1 MELENGLENKFE
13 LNVNLEKEQ
22 KNFFDTTLGKVIN
35 SGLDFGLRAILP
47 DMIENQIINIKD
59 ALFENG
65 IKDGIQTAVD
75 SIIDFGKSVSGIFTG
90 KFDNM
95 TQVET
100 AIGNGGII
108 DTVSNLIDKSL
119 IKVQQKGI
127 INYQVKNLITKGK
140 DIILNNVTTS
150 LKNEM
155 KFQENAIYE
164 IENYINDFNDFFNNK
179 DFEGMTKEYN
189 KIKDKLEKVI
199 PLENIMKEISRT
211 EIVYNLIK
219 NNGNNFNLSEGEIEF
234 IKKIN

>member
-1 MELENGLENKFE
+1 MELENELENKFE
-13 LNVNLEKEQ
+13 LNVNLEKKQ

-47 DMIENQIINIKD
+47 DMIENQIINIKN

-90 KFDNM
+90 KFENM
-95 TQVET
+95 SQVET

-108 DTVSNLIDKSL
+108 DTVSDLIDKSL
-119 IKVQQKGI
+119 VKVQQKGI
-127 INYQVKNLITKGK
+127 IGYQVKNLITKGK

-150 LKNEM
+150 LKNEI
-155 KFQENAIYE
+155 KFQENSIYE
-164 IENYINDFNDFFNNK
+164 IENYINNFNDFFNNK

-189 KIKDKLEKVI
+189 KIQDKLEKVI
-199 PLENIMKEISRT
+199 PLENIMREISRT

>member
-127 INYQVKNLITKGK
+127 INYQVKNLISKGK

-189 KIKDKLEKVI
+189 KIQDKLEKVI

>member
-1 MELENGLENKFE
+1 MELENELENKFE

-90 KFDNM
+90 KFENM
-95 TQVET
+95 SQVET

-108 DTVSNLIDKSL
+108 DTVTDLIDKSL
-119 IKVQQKGI
+119 VKVQQKGI
-127 INYQVKNLITKGK
+127 IGYQVKNLISKRK

-155 KFQENAIYE
+155 KFQENSIYE
-164 IENYINDFNDFFNNK
+164 IENYINNFNDFFNNK

-189 KIKDKLEKVI
+189 KIQDKLEKVI
-199 PLENIMKEISRT
+199 PLENIMREISRT